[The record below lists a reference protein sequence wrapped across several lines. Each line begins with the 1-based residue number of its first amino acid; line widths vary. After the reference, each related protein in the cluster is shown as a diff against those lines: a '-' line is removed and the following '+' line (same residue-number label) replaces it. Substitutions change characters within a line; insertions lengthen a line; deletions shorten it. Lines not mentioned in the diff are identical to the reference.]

1 MKISYIVYSLSAGLL
16 MSGCNQQ
23 PRHPQADLITQSAA
37 TAMTDKTIRILADSI
52 NANLDHFE
60 KQSSLVYLQGEQSM
74 YAERY
79 NSNGKAILYVEQKDN
94 GLINSNTK
102 KYYFKNDSLILVQE
116 SNKSNN
122 EYTDTRV
129 FLRNNIAF
137 GKEQR
142 KGNSASAL
150 LTQPYLSIKS
160 IKDNSI
166 KENDYQQ
173 NIRTL
178 DEAIAGTNQYEM
190 LFDQYI
196 DIPGENII
204 QLKSKAQNGFTA
216 SILVKEPD
224 AFTDSLKALPGNF
237 KNEKLNF
244 KWKVEDKEAVYVPV
258 AAKVTSAKGLNK

>member
-1 MKISYIVYSLSAGLL
+1 MKTSYILFCLPALFTIFSCS
-16 MSGCNQQ
+16 QQ
-23 PRHPQADLITQSAA
+23 PKHPQADLISQSAA
-37 TAMTDKTIRILADSI
+37 TAMTDKTIGVLADSI
-52 NANLDHFE
+52 DANLSQLE

-79 NSNGKAILYVEQKDN
+79 SANGKAILYVEHRDN
-94 GLINSNTK
+94 GLINSQTK

-116 SNKSNN
+116 NKKTNN
-122 EYTDTRV
+122 DYTDTRI

-137 GKEQR
+137 RKEQR
-142 KGNSASAL
+142 KANAASVL
-150 LTQPYLSIKS
+150 QTKPYLSLKS
-160 IKDNSI
+160 IKDNTT
-166 KENDYQQ
+166 KEEDYKQ

-178 DEAIAGTNQYEM
+178 DEAIAGNNQYEM
-190 LFDQYI
+190 LFDQFI

-204 QLKSKAQNGFTA
+204 QLKSKAQNGYTA

-224 AFTDSLKALPGNF
+224 AFIDSLKSNSQSF
-237 KNEKLNF
+237 RNEKLNF

>member
-1 MKISYIVYSLSAGLL
+1 MKTSYILSALPVL
-16 MSGCNQQ
+16 FTIFSCSQQ
-23 PRHPQADLITQSAA
+23 PKHPQADLISQSAA
-37 TAMTDKTIRILADSI
+37 TAMTDKTIGVLADSI
-52 NANLDHFE
+52 DANLAQLE

-79 NSNGKAILYVEQKDN
+79 SSNGKAILYVEQRDN
-94 GLINSNTK
+94 GLISSQTK

-116 SNKSNN
+116 NKKINN
-122 EYTDTRV
+122 DYTDTRI

-137 GKEQR
+137 SREQR
-142 KGNSASAL
+142 KANSASAL
-150 LTQPYLSIKS
+150 QTKPYLSLKS
-160 IKDNSI
+160 IKDNTI
-166 KENDYQQ
+166 KENDYKQ

-178 DEAIAGTNQYEM
+178 DEAIAGNNQYEM
-190 LFDQYI
+190 LFDQFI

-204 QLKSKAQNGFTA
+204 QLKSKAQNGYTA
-216 SILVKEPD
+216 SIVVKEPD
-224 AFTDSLKALPGNF
+224 AFTDSLKADPQSF

>member
-1 MKISYIVYSLSAGLL
+1 MKTFYILSCLLVSLTIGS
-16 MSGCNQQ
+16 CRQQ
-23 PRHPQADLITQSAA
+23 PKHPQADLIRQASA

-52 NANLDHFE
+52 DANLSHLE
-60 KQSSLVYLQGEQSM
+60 KQSSLVYLQGEQSV

-79 NSNGKAILYVEQKDN
+79 NSNGKAILYLEQKDN
-94 GLINSNTK
+94 GLINSSTK

-116 SNKSNN
+116 SVKSNN

-137 GKEQR
+137 SKEQR
-142 KGNSASAL
+142 KGNSAAAL
-150 LTQPYLSIKS
+150 LTLPYLSLKS
-160 IKDNSI
+160 IKDNSS
-166 KENDYQQ
+166 KEDDYQQ

-178 DEAIAGTNQYEM
+178 DEAIAGNNQYEM

-204 QLKSKAQNGFTA
+204 QLKSKVQNGFTA

-224 AFTDSLKALPGNF
+224 AFTDSLKTLPGNF

>member
-1 MKISYIVYSLSAGLL
+1 MKTSYILYCLPVLFSIFS
-16 MSGCNQQ
+16 CNQQ
-23 PRHPQADLITQSAA
+23 PRHPQADLISQSAA
-37 TAMTDKTIRILADSI
+37 TAMTDKSIGILADNI
-52 NANLDHFE
+52 DANLAQLE

-79 NSNGKAILYVEQKDN
+79 SSNGKAILYVEQRDN
-94 GLINSNTK
+94 GLINSETK

-116 SNKSNN
+116 NKKASN
-122 EYTDTRV
+122 EYTDTRI

-137 GKEQR
+137 SKQQR
-142 KGNSASAL
+142 KANTAPSL
-150 LTQPYLSIKS
+150 LSQPYLPLKS
-160 IKDNSI
+160 GKDNGL

-178 DEAIAGTNQYEM
+178 EEAIAGNNQYEM
-190 LFDQYI
+190 LFDQFI

-204 QLKSKAQNGFTA
+204 QLKSKAQSGYTA
-216 SILVKEPD
+216 SILVREPD
-224 AFTDSLKALPGNF
+224 AFIDSLKNNPQGF
-237 KNEKLNF
+237 RNEKLNF